1 MIIGVTITDDNRVK
15 VILRNELCATEADFN
30 TEDARL
36 IATQILNAAD
46 LAEQND

>member
-1 MIIGVTITDDNRVK
+1 MIIGVTVTDNNRVQI
-15 VILRNELCATEADFN
+15 ILRNELCVTEVDFN

>member
-15 VILRNELCATEADFN
+15 IILRNELCVTEADFN